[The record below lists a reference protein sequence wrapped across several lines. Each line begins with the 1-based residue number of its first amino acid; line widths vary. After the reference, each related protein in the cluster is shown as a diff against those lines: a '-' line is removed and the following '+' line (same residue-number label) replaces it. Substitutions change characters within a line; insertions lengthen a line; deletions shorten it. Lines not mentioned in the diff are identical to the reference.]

1 MNILFDTNILLHYL
15 RSSAIIQQLEEKYK
29 PFDSSNTAFLS
40 VVSVG
45 EIYSLAK
52 QNQWGEKKIILLE
65 DFLTQFVITDIHSE
79 DVIAKYAEIDAYS
92 QGKLLTNPL
101 QTSARNMGK
110 NDIWIAATAA
120 VLVMPLL
127 TTDSDFA
134 HLQSIYLDILPID

>member
-15 RSSAIIQQLEEKYK
+15 RSSAVKQQIEEIYN
-29 PFDSSNTAFLS
+29 PFDAPNTAFLS
-40 VVSVG
+40 VVCVG
-45 EIYSLAK
+45 EIFSLAK
-52 QNQWGEKKIILLE
+52 QNHWGNSKIALLE

-92 QGKLLTNPL
+92 QGKLLTKPL
-101 QTSARNMGK
+101 QISARNMGK

-127 TTDSDFA
+127 TTDTDFA
-134 HLQSIYLDILPID
+134 HLQSAYLDILPIK